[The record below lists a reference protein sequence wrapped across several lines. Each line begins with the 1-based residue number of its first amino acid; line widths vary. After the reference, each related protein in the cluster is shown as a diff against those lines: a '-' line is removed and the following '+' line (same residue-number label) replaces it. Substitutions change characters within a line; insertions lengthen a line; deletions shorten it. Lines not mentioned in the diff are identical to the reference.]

1 MKKLYLYI
9 VSSFIG
15 TFFFTFFIVLFILD
29 MQFLWL
35 YVDDLVGKG
44 LELNILAEL
53 FFHMSITFI
62 PMALPLALLLAS
74 LMCFGNFGEH
84 YELVAMKASGIS
96 MWQVMRP
103 LVIFSILLSGFAF
116 FVSNSLLPV
125 ANLKGQTLLFDV
137 RRQKLAF
144 NIKEGVFYRDLDN
157 YVIYVERKGAN
168 GSSIYGVKIYDH
180 TDRMG
185 NTKIISA
192 DSGMMTLSPNQ
203 RNIIFTLYNGYNY
216 TDVTSDENYK
226 QNRPFERMSFKQ
238 EQLKFSLKDFDMT
251 RSSEDMYKSSQQ
263 MMNLRQLN
271 TSIDSLEHRY
281 GNKKQAFT
289 RGFSQRWSNYIS
301 IDGDIMTAE
310 LPQKKIAV
318 ADTIVVADTLA
329 VDDALAV
336 SAIDTSA
343 VALADTIIVADSI
356 SVIDSSLIL
365 HWPLLAQYTIDSV
378 ATTINNI
385 AAGSARNAKENA
397 SFNKI
402 DQKSQKENIMK
413 HKKER
418 HKKFT
423 LSIACLIFFFIGAPL
438 GSIIRKGGL
447 GMPVV
452 VSVLF
457 FVVYHVISTI
467 GERMAV
473 FGGLNMFFG
482 VWISSLVLLPVGI
495 FLTFKATTDAA
506 LFDADSWKKFFQ
518 KLFKR
523 HKTPERVPEP
533 IKGVEGSNPKPSAS

>member
-1 MKKLYLYI
+1 MKKLYRYI

-53 FFHMSITFI
+53 FFHMSVTFI

-96 MWQVMRP
+96 MWKVMRP
-103 LVIFSILLSGFAF
+103 LVIFSVLLSGFAF

-157 YVIYVERKGAN
+157 YVIYVERKGAD

-203 RNIIFTLYNGYNY
+203 RNIIFTLYDGYNY
-216 TDVTSDENYK
+216 TDVTSAENYK

-271 TSIDSLEHRY
+271 TAIDSLEHRY
-281 GNKKQAFT
+281 GDKKKAFT

-301 IDGDIMTAE
+301 IEGDIMTAE
-310 LPQKKIAV
+310 LPQIKVPVVDTLANLDADTLAYICADTINDTISDVLADNV
-318 ADTIVVADTLA
+318 ADTIVHPV
-329 VDDALAV
+329 V
-336 SAIDTSA
+336 
-343 VALADTIIVADSI
+343 DSI
-356 SVIDSSLIL
+356 DVIDSTMIL
-365 HWPLLAQYTIDSV
+365 QWPLLAQYPDSL
-378 ATTINNI
+378 ALSI
-385 AAGSARNAKENA
+385 ASTASGTARNAKENA

-402 DQKSQKENIMK
+402 DQKSQSENIMK

-473 FGGLNMFFG
+473 FGGLNMFLG
-482 VWISSLVLLPVGI
+482 VWISSLVLLPVGL

-506 LFDADSWKKFFQ
+506 LFDADSWKKYFQ

-523 HKTPERVPEP
+523 HKDP
-533 IKGVEGSNPKPSAS
+533 KLGEGPNPKPSAS

>member
-1 MKKLYLYI
+1 MKKLYRYI
-9 VSSFIG
+9 VSSFLG
-15 TFFFTFFIVLFILD
+15 TFLFTFFIVLFILD

-44 LELNILAEL
+44 LELSILAEL

-74 LMCFGNFGEH
+74 LMCFGDFGEH
-84 YELVAMKASGIS
+84 YELVAMKSSGIS
-96 MWQVMRP
+96 MWKVMRP
-103 LVIFSILLSGFAF
+103 LVFFSVLLSCFAF

-157 YVIYVERKGAN
+157 YVIYVERKGAD

-180 TDRMG
+180 TDHMG
-185 NTKIISA
+185 NTKIMSA

-203 RNIIFTLYNGYNY
+203 RNIIFTLYDGYNY
-216 TDVTSDENYK
+216 TDVTTDGNDYK
-226 QNRPFERMSFKQ
+226 KTRPFERMSFKQ

-271 TSIDSLEHRY
+271 AAIDSLDLRLD
-281 GNKKQAFT
+281 NKHDA
-289 RGFSQRWSNYIS
+289 FSQGFVRRWSNYAS
-301 IDGDIMTAE
+301 IDEQHITADRSQTCDTVTDTIMT
-310 LPQKKIAV
+310 LQ
-318 ADTIVVADTLA
+318 
-329 VDDALAV
+329 
-336 SAIDTSA
+336 
-343 VALADTIIVADSI
+343 
-356 SVIDSSLIL
+356 
-365 HWPLLAQYTIDSV
+365 WPLLAQYPDTM
-378 ATTINNI
+378 ATAIGNMAIST
-385 AAGSARNAKENA
+385 ARNAKENA
-397 SFNKI
+397 SFNKT
-402 DQKSQKENIMK
+402 DLNSQNENIMK

-473 FGGLNMFFG
+473 FGGLNMFLG
-482 VWISSLVLLPVGI
+482 VWISSLVLLPVGL

-506 LFDADSWKKFFQ
+506 LFDGDSWKKFFQ
-518 KLFKR
+518 KLFKK
-523 HKTPERVPEP
+523 HEKTE
-533 IKGVEGSNPKPSAS
+533 VELHT